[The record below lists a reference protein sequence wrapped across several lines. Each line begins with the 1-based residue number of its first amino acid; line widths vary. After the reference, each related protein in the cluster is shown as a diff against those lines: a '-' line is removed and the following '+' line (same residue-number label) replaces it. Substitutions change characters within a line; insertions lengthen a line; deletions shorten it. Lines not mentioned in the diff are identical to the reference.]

1 MQREQATE
9 IKTVESECHRNND
22 MDSDRHTLRQ
32 RGGKEE
38 TARSHCSV
46 SWKCIV
52 LMCGMESIALW
63 CVMEWCIAVCHG
75 IYFNVLMECI
85 AVYCRASKCVAVRRS
100 ASQCVA
106 VRRRMLRCVA
116 VCCRALQ
123 RIAQCVAVCCA
134 VCCRVLQCVAA
145 FSLNV

>member
-85 AVYCRASKCVAVRRS
+85 AVYCRASKCVAVCCC

-106 VRRRMLRCVA
+106 VCCGVLRCVA
-116 VCCRALQ
+116 VRCSVLHS
-123 RIAQCVAVCCA
+123 
-134 VCCRVLQCVAA
+134 VLQCVAQCVA
-145 FSLNV
+145 ECCSVLQRSH

>member
-9 IKTVESECHRNND
+9 IKTVSECHRNND

-85 AVYCRASKCVAVRRS
+85 AVYCRASKCVAVCCC

-106 VRRRMLRCVA
+106 VCCGVLRCVA
-116 VCCRALQ
+116 VRCSVLHS
-123 RIAQCVAVCCA
+123 
-134 VCCRVLQCVAA
+134 VLQCVAQCVA
-145 FSLNV
+145 ECCSVLQRSH